1 MLGASDA
8 SFRHLIESFPQ
19 LLSLRIET
27 HLKPMVEFLEDI
39 GVPRS
44 RIREVVLLFPPIMFY
59 EIEKDVRPRQQ
70 AFEKVHFIYQLT
82 WMHYCGSLLQL
93 HNVVLVVL
101 LQED

>member
-1 MLGASDA
+1 MGASDA

-19 LLSLRIET
+19 LLSLPIET
-27 HLKPMVEFLEDI
+27 HLKPIVELLEDI

-44 RIREVVLLFPPIMFY
+44 RVREVVLLFPPIMFY
-59 EIEKDVRPRQQ
+59 EIEKDVKPRQQ

-82 WMHYCGSLLQL
+82 WMHCCGSLIQL

-101 LQED
+101 QED